1 VPLEAGKRLRFY
13 IDQIESSL
21 GFQAKPLKGDDLKFM
36 NFSLKG
42 AGIHNILFTSPW
54 TKYKYMPNDYVAVAN
69 LISAN
74 IIAVFEFQVSTIYK
88 VATNIAYYLTNGNA
102 ISFSINQKLRP

>member
-1 VPLEAGKRLRFY
+1 
-13 IDQIESSL
+13 
-21 GFQAKPLKGDDLKFM
+21 
-36 NFSLKG
+36 
-42 AGIHNILFTSPW
+42 
-54 TKYKYMPNDYVAVAN
+54 MPNDYVAVAN